1 MPRRTKEEAEQT
13 RQQLLETALGLF
25 AQQGISR
32 TALKDIAAMAGVT
45 HGALYWHFKNRAD
58 LVAALYEECRFPI
71 DDLYIDQLQSARQN
85 ALEALEDFLTQW
97 CLLVL
102 DEGRAGQIW
111 RVFHQS
117 YDADPELQAIAERIQ
132 DEHLEW
138 QEYLAR
144 FIKQGRK
151 QNLIADKSAKKDL
164 LPAAT
169 LALVLGI
176 INSIGVLQVEPKK
189 QSAHIR
195 QTVRAFLYGLGKYYS
210 SASLK

>member
-13 RQQLLETALGLF
+13 RQQLLETALALF
-25 AQQGISR
+25 ARQGISR
-32 TALKDIAAMAGVT
+32 TALKEIATDAGVT

-58 LVAALYEECRFPI
+58 LVAGLYEECRFPI
-71 DDLYIDQLQSARQN
+71 DDLYINQLQSARQN

-97 CLLVL
+97 CLLIL
-102 DEGRAGQIW
+102 GEGRAGKIW
-111 RVFHQS
+111 RVFHQTQETDS
-117 YDADPELQAIAERIQ
+117 ELVTIADRIQ

-138 QEYLAR
+138 LEYLAR

-151 QNLIADKSAKKDL
+151 QNLIADKSAKKDP
-164 LPAAT
+164 LPAAA

-176 INSIGVLQVEPKK
+176 ITSIDILKIEKKK
-189 QSAHIR
+189 QNNHIR
-195 QTVRAFLYGLGKYYS
+195 QAVRTFLFGVGKYYS